1 MIRFIKNSC
10 KYNGPLRITVKMKY
24 FKGCY
29 PFGVVLGKILEE
41 FQVKNLAVITAL
53 GTIFGLQ
60 ITCHFTDN

>member
-1 MIRFIKNSC
+1 
-10 KYNGPLRITVKMKY
+10 MKY

-29 PFGVVLGKILEE
+29 PFGIVLGKILEE